1 MAENTLKN
9 YDLELC
15 RHLKY
20 THLINSIYNRSLGIM
35 INKFSITLLTLFLI
49 QDVVGLSL
57 VVSFQPTGVV
67 GALPTWEREAQP

>member
-67 GALPTWEREAQP
+67 G

>member
-35 INKFSITLLTLFLI
+35 INKFSTTLLTLFLI

-67 GALPTWEREAQP
+67 G